1 MATTSSFLHRH
12 TTSFQEYKLHAST
25 PGLQGQPASEHERP
39 PTYYD
44 FTSTTTFHG
53 LFIYLSEFTYCTL
66 CSFHYPGFAQT
77 NLRPFR
83 KEYLYTHEN
92 TARSHFPN
100 PHFAPSRFI
109 MTFGSFAGICE
120 KSGVPL
126 CLVVGAVNATSP
138 ITTGIIAKCYARPV
152 EIANT
157 MIFQVGNAFI
167 HFGALLVLLIIIFN
181 VRSKY
186 TAIGRSELLA
196 YYYLNIA
203 LAISSLVVDCGVT
216 PPASGSYPY
225 FVALQLAMASAV
237 CICLLYNGI
246 VYFQFWE
253 DGLRRSLLAMWTMTA
268 LWFVTNYIVAIA
280 TFKSWGSSLDYNTT
294 TALFVVAYV
303 LNAVILAVY
312 VVSQLILVFFALDS
326 VWYLGAIVLFCFFF
340 VVGQVLLYVFSP
352 QVCEGTGHYT
362 DGKFFATVCN
372 LFANMMVYK
381 FWDMITT
388 EDLEFSVANVEQGV
402 TAFGDNEKRY
412 SLYFN

>member
-1 MATTSSFLHRH
+1 M
-12 TTSFQEYKLHAST
+12 
-25 PGLQGQPASEHERP
+25 P
-39 PTYYD
+39 
-44 FTSTTTFHG
+44 
-53 LFIYLSEFTYCTL
+53 
-66 CSFHYPGFAQT
+66 
-77 NLRPFR
+77 
-83 KEYLYTHEN
+83 
-92 TARSHFPN
+92 
-100 PHFAPSRFI
+100 
-109 MTFGSFAGICE
+109 FGSFTEICE
-120 KSGVPL
+120 RSGIPL
-126 CLVVGAVNATSP
+126 CSVVGAVNRTSP
-138 ITTGIIAKCYARPV
+138 ITTGIVATCYARPV

-225 FVALQLAMASAV
+225 FVALQIAFASAV
-237 CICLLYNGI
+237 CMNLLYNGI

-253 DGLRRSLLAMWTMTA
+253 DGLRRSLIAMWALTA
-268 LWFVTNYIVAIA
+268 LWFVVNYIVSIV
-280 TFKSWGSSLDYNTT
+280 TFESWGTDLDNRKTT
-294 TALFVVAYV
+294 VLFVVAYI
-303 LNAVILAVY
+303 LNAVILALY
-312 VVSQLILVFFALDS
+312 VISQLVLVFFALDS
-326 VWYLGAIVLFCFFF
+326 YWYLGAIVLFVFFF
-340 VVGQVLLYVFSP
+340 VVGQVLLYVFSI

-402 TAFGDNEKRY
+402 SAFGDNEKRY